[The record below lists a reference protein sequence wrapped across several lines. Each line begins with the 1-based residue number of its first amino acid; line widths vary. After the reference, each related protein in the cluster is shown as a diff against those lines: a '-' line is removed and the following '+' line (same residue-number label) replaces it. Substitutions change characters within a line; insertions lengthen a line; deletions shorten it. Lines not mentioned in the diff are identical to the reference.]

1 MRVPSPSKLALAFAC
16 AHPFTSGLRWPDDE
30 SDSGTLGKAIHRAA
44 ERLAR
49 GEPVDLPGIVAE
61 FKLDDDGAKQLKRGA
76 DSIARFLD
84 EEAYEFERVEAEIV
98 FALDVETGATRRLPS
113 FDAPKK
119 RTECRS
125 VIDFVGIRHDGSIVV
140 RDWKSGRQTWTHAAR
155 RNPQLAAYALAASR
169 IYGAT
174 SMRVELAYVEAD
186 VTIDGADLSAST
198 LAAFEQRVR
207 GWYVENSNGPT
218 PPVPGRHCTEQYCPL
233 RGHCAATRAALASAY
248 PIGADVMVPEIR
260 DDDHARRVLSML
272 PQAEAALETIKRS
285 LQAYAKRSPFETRPG
300 VLYGLHDVETET
312 VNIKAEGVEA
322 ILRAKLGD
330 AADAAIKVERSS
342 SKDAIIDAARLLAKK
357 RGDIKRITED
367 VYSALREAG
376 GMRTSKYTKVGEF
389 TPKKEEE
396 IGS

>member
-1 MRVPSPSKLALAFAC
+1 MCCQQRVNPFDSIQCPALKLTRPECGF
-16 AHPFTSGLRWPDDE
+16 HGLRHDFPC
-30 SDSGTLGKAIHRAA
+30 
-44 ERLAR
+44 
-49 GEPVDLPGIVAE
+49 GIVHSC
-61 FKLDDDGAKQLKRGA
+61 GN
-76 DSIARFLD
+76 
-84 EEAYEFERVEAEIV
+84 
-98 FALDVETGATRRLPS
+98 
-113 FDAPKK
+113 AP
-119 RTECRS
+119 
-125 VIDFVGIRHDGSIVV
+125 IRHDFDVV
-140 RDWKSGRQTWTHAAR
+140 IGQQQIHQHAVVVLGIPH
-155 RNPQLAAYALAASR
+155 PQAGKHLKRALAASR

-174 SMRVELAYVEAD
+174 SARVELAYVEAD
-186 VTIDGADLSAST
+186 ITIDGADLSAGA

-233 RGHCAATRAALASAY
+233 RGHCAATRAALASTY

-272 PQAEAALETIKRS
+272 PQATAALKAVHDA

-312 VNIKAEGVEA
+312 VNIRADGVEA

-330 AADAAIKVERSS
+330 AADAAIKVEKSS
-342 SKDAIIDAARLLAKK
+342 SKDAIVDAARLLAKK
-357 RGDIKRITED
+357 RGDIKRISED

-376 GMRTSKYTKVGEF
+376 GMKASRYAKVGEF
-389 TPKKEEE
+389 SPKKEEE